1 MRPVELLD
9 TLVKVLIGDRRRG
22 EPELRRRLM
31 ILPLCLGPGKTYAGV
46 EDLGVLAIS
55 ESLSPG
61 GVMLTDPKGRTDMGE
76 SLRLRVQ
83 GPAGRHSECTFPRGS
98 LEVGCVGKWV
108 EVQRNSSWK
117 IARMEELG
125 SIWVRGWGRTV
136 RETQT
141 KSPDDT
147 ICDTAWFRR
156 HVSSQ

>member
-9 TLVKVLIGDRRRG
+9 TLVEALVGDRRRG
-22 EPELRRRLM
+22 KPELRRRSV

-46 EDLGVLAIS
+46 EDLRVLAIS

-61 GVMLTDPKGRTDMGE
+61 GVMLTDPKSWTDMRE

-83 GPAGRHSECTFPRGS
+83 GPAGRHSDCTFPRGS
-98 LEVGCVGKWV
+98 LEVGWIGKCVGV
-108 EVQRNSSWK
+108 LRNSSWK
-117 IARMEELG
+117 ITRMEELG

-136 RETQT
+136 QETQT

-147 ICDTAWFRR
+147 ICNTAWFRR